1 MTLLENIQWGT
12 SPTITGSISYEK
24 QRSGADMQ
32 YRVQIII
39 DAVTGVRYFGY
50 PIYAQVSLDNLQKDS
65 ATIKNASPSQWTT
78 AYTYTTPWMT
88 AAGKTSG
95 TTVLKVRI
103 YSGMGTTR
111 DISYSYDLPTD
122 PAASL
127 VAVQNGTMGQNVT
140 ITITR
145 YNQSFTHTLKYS
157 FGALSGTITTGLQAN
172 TYTWQIPLNFA
183 NQVTNATSGT
193 GTITLTTYNGSAVMG
208 STTATFT
215 ATVPASVVPTISS
228 VSISEAVSGIA
239 EQFSGY
245 VQSKSK
251 LNINTSSAGA
261 YNSTIRTIDVTFEG
275 TKYIGSAITTNA
287 IIGSGTI
294 IVSIIVTDSRGRT
307 ASTTRNVN
315 VIAYV
320 RPTISGFQ
328 AYRANANGTAND
340 DGAYLGFSLNYAIS
354 PANNRNT
361 KVINVQYKKADE
373 TTWHTAKQY
382 TSYSE
387 DVTDVSSAAVL
398 DVDYSYNIRVT
409 ATDYFETVTRNLG
422 EDIATSGDV
431 FDIYATGKGF
441 AFGKAAEGEY
451 FEISDE
457 WPVIINNYAALTWTT
472 PEIYS
477 ARCTVTSGGY
487 AKLGKK
493 VEVNIVITIVISS
506 ATSSWLTYLYNL
518 PAPVNGYAALSIS
531 RLDEDASAGVYSAF
545 IYKSGNIGYLGIHPH
560 EISVPTPDNGK
571 FVITG
576 SYWAE

>member
-32 YRVQIII
+32 YRVQIKI

-78 AYTYTTPWMT
+78 AYKYTTPWMT

-95 TTVLKVRI
+95 TTALKVRI

-183 NQVTNATSGT
+183 NQVPNATSGT
-193 GTITLTTYNGSAVMG
+193 GTITLTTYNGSTVMG
-208 STTATFT
+208 STTATF
-215 ATVPASVVPTISS
+215 AANVPTSIIPTISA

-239 EQFSGY
+239 AQFGGY

-275 TKYIGSAITTNA
+275 TKYSGSTITTNA
-287 IIGSGTI
+287 ISGSGTI
-294 IVSIIVTDSRGRT
+294 IVSILVTDSRGRT
-307 ASTTRNVN
+307 ASTTKNIN

-354 PANNRNT
+354 PVNNRNT

-387 DVTDVSSAAVL
+387 EVTDVSSDAVL

-422 EDIATSGDV
+422 DDIATSGDV
-431 FDIYATGKGF
+431 FDIFRTGKGF

-451 FEISDE
+451 FEISE
-457 WPVIINNYAALTWTT
+457 GWPAKINNYAAPTFTA
-472 PEIYS
+472 PAPYS
-477 ARCTVTSGGY
+477 SRCTVTSGGY
-487 AKLGKK
+487 SLLGKK
-493 VEVNIVITIVISS
+493 VEVQALITISS
-506 ATSSWLTYLYNL
+506 TLRGNAYWTMLDGF
-518 PAPVNGYAALSIS
+518 PAPSYNISLSACRADEIVGRNESIGCSVNTEGRLYLKLTSQALEEGDKI
-531 RLDEDASAGVYSAF
+531 A
-545 IYKSGNIGYLGIHPH
+545 
-560 EISVPTPDNGK
+560 
-571 FVITG
+571 ITG
-576 SYWAE
+576 SYWTE